1 MSMHFDLTDM
11 RLMLN
16 IAEVK
21 SLTKAAERTFLSL
34 PAASHRIKNLENSI
48 GTELL
53 YRSSQ
58 GVTLTPAGEVFV
70 EHAMR
75 VAQQLQYL
83 RGDMKEYAE
92 GIRGKIRVYANTTAM
107 SEFMPEILGRYLA
120 LQPDISVELRER
132 LSIQVVQA
140 VAEGHADIGIVA
152 GLDEAVM
159 KSSNLRY
166 LPYRVNKLSF
176 VAHPSHPLSQEKSIS
191 FSETLDESYVCLS
204 EWSAIHSFL
213 RKAAANLGR
222 TLKYRV
228 EVSSFEAVCRM
239 VAAKVGVSIIPATA
253 ITRYAQTMDL
263 VKVSL
268 DDAWADRQLQVCLRP
283 DEELPSFAKPLLDLL
298 LEDAEQCNSGD
309 ALSI

>member
-1 MSMHFDLTDM
+1 MSMYFDLTDM

-34 PAASHRIKNLENSI
+34 PAASHRIKNLEQSM

-70 EHAMR
+70 EHAKR
-75 VAQQLQYL
+75 VSQQLQYL

-92 GIRGKIRVYANTTAM
+92 GIRGRIRVYANTTAM
-107 SEFMPEILGRYLA
+107 SEFMPKILGRYLA
-120 LQPDISVELRER
+120 LQPDVSIELRER
-132 LSIQVVQA
+132 LSIEIVQA

-159 KSSNLRY
+159 KSSNLQY

-176 VAHPSHPLSQEKSIS
+176 VAHPSHPLSQGQSID
-191 FSETLDESYVCLS
+191 FSDSLEESYVCLS
-204 EWSAIHSFL
+204 EWSAIHGFL
-213 RKAAANLGR
+213 LKAASSFGR
-222 TLKYRV
+222 TLRYRV

-239 VAAKVGVSIIPATA
+239 VEAKVGVSVIPETA
-253 ITRYAQTMDL
+253 IDRYAQVMNITKVDL
-263 VKVSL
+263 N
-268 DDAWADRQLQVCLRP
+268 DAWANRQLQVCIRP
-283 DEELPSFAKPLLDLL
+283 NEKLPSFAQPLLDLL
-298 LEDAEQCNSGD
+298 LEDVEEARKK
-309 ALSI
+309 

>member
-34 PAASHRIKNLENSI
+34 PAASHRIKNLEQSM

-75 VAQQLQYL
+75 VSQQLQYL
-83 RGDMKEYAE
+83 RGDMKEFAT

-120 LQPDISVELRER
+120 LQPEVSVELRER
-132 LSIQVVQA
+132 LSLEIVQA
-140 VAEGHADIGIVA
+140 VTEGHADIGIVA

-159 KSSNLRY
+159 KSSNVRY

-176 VAHPSHPLSQEKSIS
+176 VAHPSHPLSQAESIS
-191 FSETLDESYVCLS
+191 FADTLDESYVCLS

-213 RKAAANLGR
+213 RKAASNLGR
-222 TLKYRV
+222 SLKYRV

-253 ITRYAQTMDL
+253 ITRYAEMMDL
-263 VKVSL
+263 VQVPL
-268 DDAWADRQLQVCLRP
+268 EDVWADRQLQVCLRA
-283 DEELPSFAKPLLDLL
+283 DEELPSFAQPLLDLL
-298 LEDAEQCNSGD
+298 LAEADEGQREG
-309 ALSI
+309 

>member
-1 MSMHFDLTDM
+1 MSMYFDLTDM

-70 EHAMR
+70 EHAKL
-75 VAQQLQYL
+75 VSQQLQYL

-92 GIRGKIRVYANTTAM
+92 GIRGRIRVYANTTAM
-107 SEFMPEILGRYLA
+107 SEFMPRVLGRYLT
-120 LQPDISVELRER
+120 LQPDVSIELRER
-132 LSIQVVQA
+132 LSIEIVQA
-140 VAEGHADIGIVA
+140 VTEGHADIGVVA
-152 GLDEAVM
+152 GLDEAVTR
-159 KSSNLRY
+159 NLDC
-166 LPYRVNKLSF
+166 LPYRVNRLSF
-176 VAHPSHPLSQEKSIS
+176 VAHPSHPLAQEKSIE

-204 EWSAIHSFL
+204 EWSAIHGFL
-213 RKAAANLGR
+213 LKAATNLGR
-222 TLKYRV
+222 TLRYRV

-239 VAAKVGVSIIPATA
+239 VEAKVGVSVIPETA
-253 ITRYAQTMDL
+253 IDRYAQTMDI
-263 VKVSL
+263 VKIPL
-268 DDAWADRQLQVCLRP
+268 NDTWAKRQLQVCLRP
-283 DEELPSFAKPLLDLL
+283 GEKLPSFAQPLLDLL
-298 LEDAEQCNSGD
+298 LEDTEQSTSD
-309 ALSI
+309 SALSI